1 MRNLLPVIINTG
13 AGGGSDDELD
23 SKLSAA
29 FRSAGVE
36 ARILR
41 PHGGTQLREIVR
53 RILEE
58 APPVVVAGGGDGT
71 LNAVASALAGTNT
84 ALGVLPIG
92 TLNHFAKDMGIPL
105 DMESAA
111 LAIAGGHTVTVDVGE
126 VNGRIFVN
134 NSSIGLYPD
143 MVRRRTKQQE
153 RLGRGKWSAMFW
165 ATLTVMR
172 RSPFMHVRLTRD
184 GEPHLCRTPFIFIG
198 NNRYQMEG
206 FSIGQRERLDRAELS
221 LYFTNRRGRWG
232 LLSLALRALFGRLR
246 QARDFTAETA
256 QSITIESR
264 HKRLLVA
271 TDGEIDK
278 MELPLEYK
286 IRPGALRVI
295 VPAPQASEPASEG
308 LANA

>member
-1 MRNLLPVIINTG
+1 MSNSLPMIINAA
-13 AGGGSDDELD
+13 AGGGSDDELV

-29 FRSAGVE
+29 FSAVGVE
-36 ARILR
+36 ARIFR
-41 PHGGTQLREIVR
+41 ARDRAQLDETVGRV
-53 RILEE
+53 LKE

-71 LNAVASALAGTNT
+71 LNAVASALAGTDT
-84 ALGVLPIG
+84 ALGVMPIG

-105 DMESAA
+105 DVESAA
-111 LAIAGGHTVTVDVGE
+111 HTIAGGHAVRIDVGE
-126 VNGRIFVN
+126 VNGRIFLN

-172 RSPFMHVRLTRD
+172 RSPFLHVRLIRD
-184 GEPHLCRTPFIFIG
+184 GVPYVSRTPFIFIG

-206 FSIGQRERLDRAELS
+206 FSIGSRERLDGAELS
-221 LYFTNRRGRWG
+221 LYMTNRRGRWG

-246 QARDFTAETA
+246 QAREFTADTA
-256 QSITIESR
+256 QNITIESR

-271 TDGEIDK
+271 ADGEIDR
-278 MELPLEYK
+278 MELPLDYK

-295 VPAPQASEPASEG
+295 VPAPEASGPEG
-308 LANA
+308 QGHA